1 MTKHLLETQDKHLL
15 TTYARVVVGGDREL
29 ASRQLG
35 SQLRE
40 KVVIERDTVWRQM
53 VHASRTN
60 DTAGGFL
67 TAVPDPRSRGA
78 AESKERWR
86 PVVKTPLGTLYRP
99 AFFTR
104 GAALFSFGLV
114 VLILLSSGAI
124 PTFERVE
131 ERNCCAMLVFCTILW
146 ATEVGAPHAPTL
158 KVGMS
163 ADSLAVSQAIP
174 LFVTSLAVPFLVV
187 VLRVLRST
195 DGKDERL
202 SANDA
207 TKCVRPRSAR
217 LESSRGLTQPS
228 LRQVHLFTDV

>member
-1 MTKHLLETQDKHLL
+1 LPAFASSTRRVSRRPSRSASCPQAPARALLADQGSLSVPRRFDKITGSKTKDHYLENSLTTYYPYLASTKHLLETQDKHLL

-86 PVVKTPLGTLYRP
+86 PVLKTPLGTLYRP

-104 GAALFSFGLV
+104 GAALFSLGLV
-114 VLILLSSGAI
+114 VLALLSSGAI

-146 ATEVGAPHAPTL
+146 ATEVGPR
-158 KVGMS
+158 
-163 ADSLAVSQAIP
+163 P
-174 LFVTSLAVPFLVV
+174 LD
-187 VLRVLRST
+187 RS
-195 DGKDERL
+195 RN
-202 SANDA
+202 A
-207 TKCVRPRSAR
+207 C
-217 LESSRGLTQPS
+217 
-228 LRQVHLFTDV
+228 